1 MCRTMEEYLFME
13 KSFRKILDSL
23 IKEYNNTYY
32 SIPEIQEY
40 KIINNDKIGGYFD
53 THDLYNKKYILYL
66 SQAFFDNKDQYLKS
80 LLFHELTH
88 IYDSTI
94 FSAFD
99 WETYLYIMQIYSE
112 VHASEIEMDVLLEDI
127 DNLNVNSIIE
137 YYNIPIYKFI
147 AIQLCNVNKEFTLP
161 DGPIFK
167 GEFKFNCKILYYF
180 IGFIRSLKKHNIEC
194 KFEYSKKIPSEL
206 LDIFN
211 KITYYYL
218 NNEDIDYEILYSYQ
232 KEILNITKKILKEH
246 QEQYN

>member
-1 MCRTMEEYLFME
+1 
-13 KSFRKILDSL
+13 
-23 IKEYNNTYY
+23 
-32 SIPEIQEY
+32 
-40 KIINNDKIGGYFD
+40 
-53 THDLYNKKYILYL
+53 
-66 SQAFFDNKDQYLKS
+66 
-80 LLFHELTH
+80 
-88 IYDSTI
+88 
-94 FSAFD
+94 
-99 WETYLYIMQIYSE
+99 MQIYSE

>member
-32 SIPEIQEY
+32 NIPEIQEY

-53 THDLYNKKYILYL
+53 TRDLYNKKYILYL
-66 SQAFFDNKDQYLKS
+66 SQAFFDNKGQYLKS

-137 YYNIPIYKFI
+137 HYNIPIYKFI

-180 IGFIRSLKKHNIEC
+180 IGFIRSLKKHNINCE
-194 KFEYSKKIPSEL
+194 FEYSKKISPKL
-206 LDIFN
+206 LEIFD
-211 KITYYYL
+211 KITNYYL
-218 NNEDIDYEILYSYQ
+218 ENEIVDYGILYSYQ
-232 KEILNITKKILKEH
+232 EEILRTIKEVLKEH
-246 QEQYN
+246 CEHYQ